1 MAWLERVAGGI
12 LALLYPEDDRCMLCG
27 AQDCRA
33 DTGVCAACEA
43 RAKRHLPP
51 RCGLCGRQTRG
62 GGLCGNCRDA
72 QVRYRGAVAYH
83 YEGVVRDALHRLKFE
98 GEARFTAFF
107 AAGMARALR
116 ESGWPAPDVL
126 VPVPSHSLRRLGRGY
141 SLPGRLARALSSQT
155 GIPVAHRA
163 LRRIALGAMPGRSR
177 EERIMLA
184 GKAFAAGQASAVT
197 GKRAL
202 LVDDITTTGSTLNAC
217 AGLLLSMGASAVYA
231 LAAAGGA
238 DPLT

>member
-1 MAWLERVAGGI
+1 MAWPERIGRGI

-27 AQDCRA
+27 APGCRA
-33 DTGVCAACEA
+33 VTGVCSACEA
-43 RAKRHLPP
+43 GAKRHLPP

-62 GGLCGNCRDA
+62 GLCGNCRDA
-72 QVRYRGAVAYH
+72 QVRYRGAVVYH
-83 YEGVVRDALHRLKFE
+83 YEGAIRDALHRLKFE

-107 AAGMARALR
+107 AAGMARALS

-126 VPVPSHSLRRLGRGY
+126 VPVPTHGFRRLGRGY
-141 SLPGRLARALSSQT
+141 SLPGRLARALSRQT

-163 LRRIALGAMPGRSR
+163 LRRVTLGAMPGRSR
-177 EERIMLA
+177 EERIRLA
-184 GKAFAAGQASAVT
+184 EKAFAAGQAGAVA

-202 LVDDITTTGSTLNAC
+202 LVDDITTTGATLNAC
-217 AGLLLSMGASAVYA
+217 AVLLLDMGASAVYA
-231 LAAAGGA
+231 LAAAGGP